1 MIADYSMLNPFPK
14 RRVIFILC
22 LPAAIYAEICMY
34 YFGWRELMPALLKI
48 NIPFGFAS
56 IAGGIN
62 ESRSVFL
69 PMFGGPFI
77 ALMLAYIAAGKHNI
91 NITRLIRDVATGCFI
106 PKLNS
111 PSNIPETDIGL
122 LFLRNSHSSWLSS
135 TFLYSLI

>member
-1 MIADYSMLNPFPK
+1 
-14 RRVIFILC
+14 
-22 LPAAIYAEICMY
+22 MY

-77 ALMLAYIAAGKHNI
+77 ALMTIPQLLLYLIVEVSMIADYSMLNPFPK
-91 NITRLIRDVATGCFI
+91 RLQH
-106 PKLNS
+106 LW
-111 PSNIPETDIGL
+111 EGL
-122 LFLRNSHSSWLSS
+122 QQQYQSQNTTLVQ
-135 TFLYSLI
+135 